1 MRKPGKVV
9 IMLLG
14 SRSQPGVLIDVGPG
28 LYGLPRITLPRT
40 PVNKAFSDAELFG
53 RCHHAGRGRWL
64 ARHQRGR
71 KEASSYV
78 GAREQGDRA
87 DRDRSSKLPR
97 PESMVSASSRGLQS
111 RTSRCVGPPEQDQ
124 ECRLLPALRDGL

>member
-1 MRKPGKVV
+1 MTFPAAKSAEFAKGEVR
-9 IMLLG
+9 
-14 SRSQPGVLIDVGPG
+14 
-28 LYGLPRITLPRT
+28 RISIPRT

-64 ARHQRGR
+64 AHHQRGR

-78 GAREQGDRA
+78 GTREQGDRA
-87 DRDRSSKLPR
+87 DRDRSAQRPR

-124 ECRLLPALRDGL
+124 ERRYY